1 MRLSKTNKQQINN
14 KQKEKQMK
22 NNNTRQ
28 SYKLSDESVIMYL
41 TRYEKEESILD
52 KKELIQDYID
62 VLNKI
67 KSELINVSKKQSIV
81 NLSNAKSDDIINDF
95 SNYYE
100 KVSLTNNQYEKFDK
114 RFNELHSVF
123 TKKEHTDVADE
134 VHRIVVQDV
143 FAEIDRQHK
152 EKKSIDFVNMYQS
165 LYNKTTFDKKYSEI
179 VEIQNRESIDF
190 FNLIL
195 ERETNE
201 IKSKAIMQLMLNS
214 KNITSVKFADV
225 EIEINPQTKFEDLEK
240 YRQQIRETDITEY
253 VIKNNWQLSTQFV
266 FYKTEIES

>member
-1 MRLSKTNKQQINN
+1 
-14 KQKEKQMK
+14 MK

-52 KKELIQDYID
+52 KKELIKDYIQTLD
-62 VLNKI
+62 KI

-100 KVSLTNNQYEKFDK
+100 KVSLTNNQYEKFYK
-114 RFNELHSVF
+114 RFNHLHSVYE
-123 TKKEHTDVADE
+123 KKERIDVADE

-143 FAEIDRQHK
+143 LAEIERQHK
-152 EKKSIDFVNMYQS
+152 IKKSIDFVNMYQS

-179 VEIQNRESIDF
+179 VKIQNRESIDF
-190 FNLIL
+190 FNDIL
-195 ERETNE
+195 EDETSK
-201 IKSKAIMQLMLNS
+201 IKTKAIMTLMCNS

-225 EIEINPQTKFEDLEK
+225 EIEVSPQSDLAK
-240 YRQQIRETDITEY
+240 LRKQIQEADITEY
-253 VIKNNWQLSTQFV
+253 VIKNNFQLSTQFV